1 MHSSL
6 AHLCCT
12 FIFHTYLRSSLPVPL
27 YCLAESHAQQFCAHR
42 VFGSKKN
49 EERKER
55 PSSVFLPFIDFHP
68 SVLVGFLKA
77 RWFDPSVVMIPN
89 CFYPSSLTRGRC

>member
-12 FIFHTYLRSSLPVPL
+12 FIFHMYLRSSLPLSL
-27 YCLAESHAQQFCAHR
+27 YCLAELHPQQFGA
-42 VFGSKKN
+42 KKN

-55 PSSVFLPFIDFHP
+55 PSSIFLPFIGFHP
-68 SVLVGFLKA
+68 SVLVGFLEA
-77 RWFDPSVVMIPN
+77 RWFDPLAMIPN
-89 CFYPSSLTRGRC
+89 CFYPASLTRGWC